1 MEVFGREWLSGDG
14 YIYIYKRSDE
24 MQESKLVEGS
34 TAAIFQ
40 NQNRLQISERE
51 REREREKIERKRQR
65 EKKMQGKDI
74 VLYLDPIKPRRN
86 RECPEETIPTSPPR
100 VHFLDVEVEC

>member
-1 MEVFGREWLSGDG
+1 
-14 YIYIYKRSDE
+14 

-40 NQNRLQISERE
+40 NQNKLQISERE
-51 REREREKIERKRQR
+51 KEKERDREKICKA
-65 EKKMQGKDI
+65 DI

-100 VHFLDVEVEC
+100 VHFLDMEVG

>member
-1 MEVFGREWLSGDG
+1 MD
-14 YIYIYKRSDE
+14 IYIYKRSDE

-51 REREREKIERKRQR
+51 RER
-65 EKKMQGKDI
+65 KMQGKDI

>member
-1 MEVFGREWLSGDG
+1 MD
-14 YIYIYKRSDE
+14 IYIYKRSDE

-51 REREREKIERKRQR
+51 RERERKRERKNRKKETERKKNARQR
-65 EKKMQGKDI
+65 YSIISRSD
-74 VLYLDPIKPRRN
+74 
-86 RECPEETIPTSPPR
+86 
-100 VHFLDVEVEC
+100 